1 MKRFNFLPSYHYE
14 DTEGTSSVE
23 VKRSVGL
30 PMRSLKIYGASNQDG
45 EPSADNPVP
54 IVSVGD
60 KTKNLIDTRSMTVDT
75 ANGLTFVRN
84 RDASITVNGT
94 ATSDTFLQ
102 LIDITDKTKTY
113 YLSGCP
119 SGSSYAACIL
129 CTYVKENVWKAEQ
142 YDVGNGLL
150 LDLPNSTVDFDTVR
164 IRIFIKSGT
173 TVENMVFK
181 PMLVEDETAT
191 DYEPYGYKIPVEMSG
206 KNLLDKARSSNEA
219 IQNET
224 AGQFWGTVSDYD
236 YVNAL
241 LEPNTTYTLSCDIEC
256 TEIPNITISDKSLG
270 FRFNRGVTGYSHLG
284 SLKSYQISE
293 GETLHFSTT
302 FSTPSNVEDG
312 RYRLAAYSNY
322 YKDEDGNTA
331 SATVIFKNIQLEK
344 SETETGYEAYV
355 KPVTT
360 NIYIDEPLRKVGDTQ
375 DMLDVKTG
383 ILTRIVEV
391 IDDTG
396 EKTIDESLGVLETPE
411 EESTVPFDEIK
422 VLKGDIS
429 IKVLTEICPSKTE
442 AQIYKY

>member
-1 MKRFNFLPSYHYE
+1 MDRYRLLPNYHYE
-14 DTEGTSSVE
+14 DIEGTSLLTMENSAGE
-23 VKRSVGL
+23 LLRN
-30 PMRSLKIYGASNQDG
+30 LKIYGASSQDG

-60 KTKNLIDTRSMTVDT
+60 KTKNLFDIGKITET
-75 ANGLTFVRN
+75 AGIANNGDGSLTISKYGTKTNETIGELCPALKVGDVVTLSFLT
-84 RDASITVNGT
+84 DAYNYVNG
-94 ATSDTFLQ
+94 S
-102 LIDITDKTKTY
+102 
-113 YLSGCP
+113 
-119 SGSSYAACIL
+119 
-129 CTYVKENVWKAEQ
+129 YVKYLYMRFADGSNVVW
-142 YDVGNGLL
+142 GNGNSKTITQEI
-150 LDLPNSTVDFDTVR
+150 LDAY
-164 IRIFIKSGT
+164 IIFYCTMNADETRVSAT
-173 TVENMVFK
+173 TKNIQIE
-181 PMLVEDETAT
+181 EGETAT
-191 DYEPYGYKIPVEMSG
+191 DYEPYGYRVPVEMSG

-219 IQNET
+219 MQNET

-241 LEPNTTYTLSCDIEC
+241 LESNTTYTLSYDIEC
-256 TEIPNITISDKSLG
+256 TEVPDMTISDKSLG
-270 FRFNRGVTGYSHLG
+270 LRFNRGVTGYSQLG
-284 SLKSYQISE
+284 SLKSYQISK

-312 RYRLAAYSNY
+312 KYRLAAYSNY

-355 KPVTT
+355 EPVIT

-429 IKVLTEICPSKTE
+429 IKVLTEMSPSKTE